1 MKQPKSGTFARQL
14 AFVAMCV
21 LILLRLSLL
30 KDAMTC
36 AVCRNELYLTSV
48 LFRVIPLQRE
58 KEQQNTMKEKETLA
72 YLSKKAL
79 RIKSCEVLFLKVLSV
94 MYRPI

>member
-36 AVCRNELYLTSV
+36 TVCRNELYLTSMS
-48 LFRVIPLQRE
+48 FRVISLQRD
-58 KEQQNTMKEKETLA
+58 ND
-72 YLSKKAL
+72 
-79 RIKSCEVLFLKVLSV
+79 
-94 MYRPI
+94 

>member
-21 LILLRLSLL
+21 LILLRFSLL

-36 AVCRNELYLTSV
+36 TVCRNELYLTSV

-58 KEQQNTMKEKETLA
+58 KEQQNTMK
-72 YLSKKAL
+72 
-79 RIKSCEVLFLKVLSV
+79 
-94 MYRPI
+94 

>member
-58 KEQQNTMKEKETLA
+58 KEQQNTMK
-72 YLSKKAL
+72 
-79 RIKSCEVLFLKVLSV
+79 
-94 MYRPI
+94 

>member
-48 LFRVIPLQRE
+48 SLRVIPLQRE
-58 KEQQNTMKEKETLA
+58 KEQQNTMK
-72 YLSKKAL
+72 
-79 RIKSCEVLFLKVLSV
+79 
-94 MYRPI
+94 